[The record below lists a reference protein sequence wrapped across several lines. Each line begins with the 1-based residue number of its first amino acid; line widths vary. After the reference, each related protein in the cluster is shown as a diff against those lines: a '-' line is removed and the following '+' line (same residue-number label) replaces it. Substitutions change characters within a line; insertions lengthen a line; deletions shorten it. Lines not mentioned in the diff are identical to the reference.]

1 MAQPVRCRSER
12 GSGPRAPRFRKR
24 PAPHLS
30 QAGRI
35 AYPRRE
41 KVDRAARAPRRA
53 EDVTVSEG
61 FRVSVTE
68 EARKLGIKA
77 GDRLRV
83 KVERGAIILEPVK
96 PREALERLASIAD
109 RLLGG
114 LQRVDAVKL
123 VEEALERA

>member
-1 MAQPVRCRSER
+1 MV
-12 GSGPRAPRFRKR
+12 GLRAP
-24 PAPHLS
+24 
-30 QAGRI
+30 Q
-35 AYPRRE
+35 
-41 KVDRAARAPRRA
+41 RA
-53 EDVTVSEG
+53 ENVTVSEG
-61 FRVSVTE
+61 FRVSITE

-83 KVERGAIILEPVK
+83 KVERSAIIFEPVK

>member
-1 MAQPVRCRSER
+1 LV
-12 GSGPRAPRFRKR
+12 G
-24 PAPHLS
+24 L
-30 QAGRI
+30 
-35 AYPRRE
+35 
-41 KVDRAARAPRRA
+41 RAPRRA